1 MRCLSGSW
9 ERYLCVLLWL
19 SLLLFLDPVHAPA
32 SESPASAEERL
43 ASGQVVVGLEELD
56 RTKFVFG
63 RIWIDEPPSRVWRI
77 LVNPF
82 EFEGKICP
90 RMKRVEVLVD
100 RIDTS
105 VLKCT
110 VAVCWLI
117 PSVTYVVES
126 KYLPCGRIEFKRLSG
141 VPRDFKGYWQAK
153 PVAGGTRTEVT
164 YCLYVDPGIP
174 VPQWIM
180 REGVKVELPRVLS
193 GLKERVKA
201 VYAQNNV
208 LEPRTI
214 LAVHGSMSGPPA
226 GQWTGTQPA
235 VAGGEPAQKVEDPQ
249 D

>member
-1 MRCLSGSW
+1 L
-9 ERYLCVLLWL
+9 
-19 SLLLFLDPVHAPA
+19 LDPGHAPA
-32 SESPASAEERL
+32 AESPQDAEEKL

-56 RTKFVFG
+56 RTRFVFG

-117 PSVTYVVES
+117 PPVTYTVES
-126 KYLPCGRIEFKRLSG
+126 KYLACGRIEFKRLSG
-141 VPRDFKGYWQAK
+141 VPREFKGYWQAK
-153 PVAGGTRTEVT
+153 PVSGGRRTEVT
-164 YCLYVDPGIP
+164 YCLYVNPGIP
-174 VPQWIM
+174 VPQWII

-201 VYAQNNV
+201 VYDNHMV

-214 LAVHGSMSGPPA
+214 LAVHGPLAGPAA
-226 GQWTGTQPA
+226 GNVIGIQPA
-235 VAGGEPAQKVEDPQ
+235 IAGGEPARPEEDP
-249 D
+249 